1 MMKAIVL
8 AAVAAIAT
16 AQSTAPGSTSS
27 STTTTVPPYSDQ
39 YFQLQDSFKSFQTE
53 MLAR

>member
-16 AQSTAPGSTSS
+16 AQSTAP
-27 STTTTVPPYSDQ
+27 TTTTVPPYSDQ